1 MAKNHDPE
9 LDPQSDA
16 WEDEEDEDLL
26 DDDPLLDDDDDL
38 ETAVFA
44 AALDEDDPDLEDV
57 VTVQIQAAHKSG
69 GQRRTAESKAT
80 RAWDEQDDED
90 EWDDDEPS
98 GNALDQIEEE
108 FSDGLDDLVEDPVRM
123 YLREIG
129 RVDLLEPY
137 QEVWLC
143 IIREAA
149 AHLAEIYRTLQSVER
164 DEPEQASLEH
174 LFGEA
179 RQSWSHAMR
188 AARNHALTTL
198 EDQQFLEEIRR
209 QQHILITNTGSI
221 LYQSMGPNHWGDD
234 PQWRPVIIR
243 LLEAATFLYLLPP
256 GLLEQIQQ
264 HIEKRK
270 TWPQTR
276 SLQKYLPSGADI
288 LAWWLQVEVMAAEA
302 QQMLVRANLRLVVN
316 IAKRY
321 VGRGVSFLDLIQEG
335 NIGLLRAVEK
345 FDFTRGYKFSTYATW
360 WIRQAISRAIAD
372 QARTIR
378 IPVHM
383 VETINRLM
391 RIQRQMMQQLGRDP
405 TLDEL
410 ALEMNLLDTEDSN
423 AILEARATDTP
434 LSPLLDRK
442 LRRAMTKVRRII
454 SISQE
459 PMSLESPVGNEE
471 NSELSDF
478 IEDENLPGPMDATST
493 QMLREQL
500 QNILGELGKRERE
513 VLEMRFGLK
522 NGQPHTLEEVGQAFN
537 VTRER
542 IRQIESKALRKLR
555 HPGRSRKLRD
565 FLI

>member
-1 MAKNHDPE
+1 MSPRQRTANARPKARVRKE
-9 LDPQSDA
+9 SDDTA
-16 WEDEEDEDLL
+16 LRESKDTRHSQDDDWEEENTEEEVNGDTEDFDDSDTDDEDIPTWEDEPSENE
-26 DDDPLLDDDDDL
+26 L
-38 ETAVFA
+38 E
-44 AALDEDDPDLEDV
+44 E
-57 VTVQIQAAHKSG
+57 
-69 GQRRTAESKAT
+69 
-80 RAWDEQDDED
+80 
-90 EWDDDEPS
+90 
-98 GNALDQIEEE
+98 IEEE
-108 FSDGLDDLVEDPVRM
+108 LSKPIIVEDLVDDPVRM

-143 IIREAA
+143 IIREAVSKLNPVCHTVA
-149 AHLAEIYRTLQSVER
+149 TADDPETMETSVLDLYKQARTAWNESQRTAQKNELDTPDVTDFLGEIL
-164 DEPEQASLEH
+164 
-174 LFGEA
+174 
-179 RQSWSHAMR
+179 
-188 AARNHALTTL
+188 
-198 EDQQFLEEIRR
+198 R
-209 QQHILITNTGSI
+209 QQQVIIAEKASN
-221 LYQSMGPNHWGDD
+221 LYTYMGPNQWGDD
-234 PQWRPVIIR
+234 PHWRPVILE
-243 LLEAATFLYLLPP
+243 LLRVAMYLYLLPP
-256 GLLEQIQQ
+256 ELVEYIREKTNMNSRWPTTTQIRAQ
-264 HIEKRK
+264 IN
-270 TWPQTR
+270 PD
-276 SLQKYLPSGADI
+276 LVFD
-288 LAWWLQVEVMAAEA
+288 WWAHVEVLAAEA

-345 FDFTRGYKFSTYATW
+345 FDYMRGYKFSTYATW

-391 RIQRQMMQQLGRDP
+391 RIQRRMMQELGRDP
-405 TLDEL
+405 NLDEL
-410 ALEMNLLDTEDSN
+410 ALEMDVLEPEDIA
-423 AILEARATDTP
+423 AITTARAENLP
-434 LSPLLDRK
+434 LPPHLERK
-442 LRRAMTKVRRII
+442 MRRAMSKVRRII

-459 PMSLESPVGNEE
+459 PMSLESPVGSED

-478 IEDENLPGPMDATST
+478 IEDDNLPGPMDATSM

-500 QNILGELGKRERE
+500 QHILGELGRRERE

-522 NGQPHTLEEVGQAFN
+522 DGRPHTLEEVGQAFN

-565 FLI
+565 FLT

>member
-1 MAKNHDPE
+1 MSTRQQTARRAH
-9 LDPQSDA
+9 QA
-16 WEDEEDEDLL
+16 EDEPWNNDEEEDNDEPEVTATVEDFNVSEGVEEEEEEEEEDVL
-26 DDDPLLDDDDDL
+26 DWQKEEPSPDDL
-38 ETAVFA
+38 E
-44 AALDEDDPDLEDV
+44 
-57 VTVQIQAAHKSG
+57 
-69 GQRRTAESKAT
+69 
-80 RAWDEQDDED
+80 
-90 EWDDDEPS
+90 
-98 GNALDQIEEE
+98 QIEEE
-108 FSDGLDDLVEDPVRM
+108 FTEPEIAVDLVDDPVRM

-129 RVDLLEPY
+129 QVDLLEPH
-137 QEVWLC
+137 QEVWIC

-149 AHLAEIYRTLQSVER
+149 DELDALSETISEADAHTFKESVLELYKEARFVWGEAQRLAKPHNLTLLSPAEFLAEVVYQQQTLLA
-164 DEPEQASLEH
+164 EQPSL
-174 LFGEA
+174 LY
-179 RQSWSHAMR
+179 
-188 AARNHALTTL
+188 AL
-198 EDQQFLEEIRR
+198 
-209 QQHILITNTGSI
+209 
-221 LYQSMGPNHWGDD
+221 MGPNQWGDD
-234 PQWRPVIIR
+234 PQWRPIILN
-243 LLEAATFLYLLPP
+243 LLKSAISLYLLRP
-256 GLLEQIQQ
+256 EVVEFIHQ
-264 HIEKRK
+264 K
-270 TWPQTR
+270 TLDGPRWPTVTQVAN
-276 SLQKYLPSGADI
+276 QLPSIADMYD
-288 LAWWLQVEVMAAEA
+288 WWKQVEMLAAEA
-302 QQMLVRANLRLVVN
+302 QKMLVRANLRLVVN

-391 RIQRQMMQQLGRDP
+391 RVQRRMMQELGRDP

-410 ALEMNLLDTEDSN
+410 ALQMDVMEPEDVK
-423 AILEARATDTP
+423 AVLKARADDIP
-434 LSPLLDRK
+434 LSPLMERK
-442 LRRAMTKVRRII
+442 LRRAMAKVRRII

-459 PMSLESPVGNEE
+459 PMSLESPVGAED

-500 QNILGELGKRERE
+500 QNILSELGKRERE
-513 VLEMRFGLK
+513 VLEMRFGLRD
-522 NGQPHTLEEVGQAFN
+522 GRPHTLEEVGQAFH

-565 FLI
+565 FLT

>member
-1 MAKNHDPE
+1 MTSRQRTARRESRIMDDEWEEKENDDLDSETEPEE
-9 LDPQSDA
+9 LDENDNDTGKDNKKWQ
-16 WEDEEDEDLL
+16 E
-26 DDDPLLDDDDDL
+26 
-38 ETAVFA
+38 
-44 AALDEDDPDLEDV
+44 
-57 VTVQIQAAHKSG
+57 
-69 GQRRTAESKAT
+69 
-80 RAWDEQDDED
+80 
-90 EWDDDEPS
+90 DEPS
-98 GNALDQIEEE
+98 PDELEQIEEE
-108 FSDGLDDLVEDPVRM
+108 FEEAEPVVDLVDDPVRM

-143 IIREAA
+143 IIQEASDQLGA
-149 AHLAEIYRTLQSVER
+149 IGETISTSAEPDILENSLLDLYKQARTAWGDAQ
-164 DEPEQASLEH
+164 
-174 LFGEA
+174 
-179 RQSWSHAMR
+179 R
-188 AARNHALTTL
+188 AAKNSNVTTL
-198 EDQQFLEEIRR
+198 SAPDFLQEILHQQQVLIIEEK
-209 QQHILITNTGSI
+209 SE
-221 LYQSMGPNHWGDD
+221 LYQYMGPNQWGDD
-234 PQWRPVIIR
+234 PQWRPIILE
-243 LLEAATFLYLLPP
+243 LLKAAIALYLLRPEIVQIIYEKS
-256 GLLEQIQQ
+256 LEGPRWPTMNQIQANLPCPEG
-264 HIEKRK
+264 IFDWWKRV
-270 TWPQTR
+270 
-276 SLQKYLPSGADI
+276 D
-288 LAWWLQVEVMAAEA
+288 VMAAEA

-391 RIQRQMMQQLGRDP
+391 RVQRRMMQELGREP

-410 ALEMNLLDTEDSN
+410 ALHMDVMDKEDIVAIRQARDDNLPLPPH
-423 AILEARATDTP
+423 LE
-434 LSPLLDRK
+434 RK
-442 LRRAMTKVRRII
+442 MRRAMSKVRRII

-459 PMSLESPVGNEE
+459 PMSLESPVGTED

-478 IEDENLPGPMDATST
+478 IPDEDLPGPMDATSM

-522 NGQPHTLEEVGQAFN
+522 NGRPHTLEEVGQAFN

-565 FLI
+565 FLT

>member
-1 MAKNHDPE
+1 MSPRQRKATGRARKESDDTAAHESEDENHLQEDNWE
-9 LDPQSDA
+9 EEDIEEVETNEDNEDFDGSDA
-16 WEDEEDEDLL
+16 SDEDSPTWEDEPSEGE
-26 DDDPLLDDDDDL
+26 L
-38 ETAVFA
+38 E
-44 AALDEDDPDLEDV
+44 E
-57 VTVQIQAAHKSG
+57 
-69 GQRRTAESKAT
+69 
-80 RAWDEQDDED
+80 
-90 EWDDDEPS
+90 
-98 GNALDQIEEE
+98 IEEE
-108 FSDGLDDLVEDPVRM
+108 LSRPTFVEDLVDDPVRM

-143 IIREAA
+143 IIREAVA
-149 AHLAEIYRTLQSVER
+149 QLNPVCQAVATADDPETMETSVLDLYKQARTAWNESQ
-164 DEPEQASLEH
+164 
-174 LFGEA
+174 
-179 RQSWSHAMR
+179 R
-188 AARNHALTTL
+188 AAQKNELDTPEIT
-198 EDQQFLEEIRR
+198 DFLGEILR
-209 QQHILITNTGSI
+209 QQQVIIAEKASN
-221 LYQSMGPNHWGDD
+221 LYTYMGPNQWGDD
-234 PQWRPVIIR
+234 PHWRPVILE
-243 LLEAATFLYLLPP
+243 LLRVAMHLYLLPP
-256 GLLEQIQQ
+256 EFVEYIREKTRVNSRWPTTSQIRTY
-264 HIEKRK
+264 IN
-270 TWPQTR
+270 PD
-276 SLQKYLPSGADI
+276 SVF
-288 LAWWLQVEVMAAEA
+288 AWWTHVEVLAAEA

-345 FDFTRGYKFSTYATW
+345 FDYMRGYKFSTYATW

-391 RIQRQMMQQLGRDP
+391 RIQRRMMQELGRDP
-405 TLDEL
+405 NLDEL
-410 ALEMNLLDTEDSN
+410 ALEMDVLEPEDVA
-423 AILEARATDTP
+423 AINNARAEDLP
-434 LSPLLDRK
+434 LSPQLDRK
-442 LRRAMTKVRRII
+442 LRRAMSKVRRII

-459 PMSLESPVGNEE
+459 PMSLESPVGTED

-478 IEDENLPGPMDATST
+478 IEDDNLPGPMDATSM

-500 QNILGELGKRERE
+500 QHILGELGHRERE

-522 NGQPHTLEEVGQAFN
+522 DGRPHTLEEVGQAFN

-565 FLI
+565 FLT

>member
-1 MAKNHDPE
+1 MGLRSYRRKSRDDWETEDTDWENEDDLHLIEDDQDD
-9 LDPQSDA
+9 LNLSD
-16 WEDEEDEDLL
+16 WEDEENDMVKSITFDENND
-26 DDDPLLDDDDDL
+26 
-38 ETAVFA
+38 
-44 AALDEDDPDLEDV
+44 
-57 VTVQIQAAHKSG
+57 KSPKLSG
-69 GQRRTAESKAT
+69 
-80 RAWDEQDDED
+80 
-90 EWDDDEPS
+90 DDEPS
-98 GNALDQIEEE
+98 LDELNKIEKELSKTKNE
-108 FSDGLDDLVEDPVRM
+108 TYFVDDPVRM

-149 AHLAEIYRTLQSVER
+149 SKLGEVCNVVATADRPDALEQSIVDLYVEVRKDWHQACKNAENRDLEILEAPEFLGEIILQQEILISDENSAIYR
-164 DEPEQASLEH
+164 
-174 LFGEA
+174 
-179 RQSWSHAMR
+179 
-188 AARNHALTTL
+188 
-198 EDQQFLEEIRR
+198 
-209 QQHILITNTGSI
+209 
-221 LYQSMGPNHWGDD
+221 YMGPNQWGDD
-234 PQWRPVIIR
+234 PDWRPVITKI
-243 LLEAATFLYLLPP
+243 LKAAVQGYLLPP
-256 GLLEQIQQ
+256 NILKYIQEKTQESTRWPTTRQIQAE
-264 HIEKRK
+264 IPSTNEILL
-270 TWPQTR
+270 WW
-276 SLQKYLPSGADI
+276 QK
-288 LAWWLQVEVMAAEA
+288 VEAIAAGA
-302 QQMLVRANLRLVVN
+302 QQLLASANLRLVVN

-321 VGRGVSFLDLIQEG
+321 IGRGVSFLDLIQEG

-345 FDFTRGYKFSTYATW
+345 FDYMRGYKFSTYATW

-391 RIQRQMMQQLGRDP
+391 RIQRRMVQDLGREP

-410 ALEMNLLDTEDSN
+410 ALEMDVLDQEDVN
-423 AILEARATDTP
+423 AILKARNHDIDLPPA
-434 LSPLLDRK
+434 LERK

-478 IEDENLPGPMDATST
+478 IEDDNLPAPMDATST
-493 QMLREQL
+493 QMLREQI
-500 QNILGELGKRERE
+500 QSILGELGRRERE

-522 NGQPHTLEEVGQAFN
+522 DGEQHTLEEVGQAFN

-565 FLI
+565 FLM

>member
-1 MAKNHDPE
+1 MIPRQRTANHTHPE
-9 LDPQSDA
+9 EDVQNQHDHDNEDA
-16 WEDEEDEDLL
+16 WEEELEPETAEDNADFSVTTNNHEEIEEWDEEPSPDE
-26 DDDPLLDDDDDL
+26 L
-38 ETAVFA
+38 E
-44 AALDEDDPDLEDV
+44 E
-57 VTVQIQAAHKSG
+57 
-69 GQRRTAESKAT
+69 
-80 RAWDEQDDED
+80 
-90 EWDDDEPS
+90 
-98 GNALDQIEEE
+98 IEEE
-108 FSDGLDDLVEDPVRM
+108 LSKPIIVEDLVDDPVRM

-149 AHLAEIYRTLQSVER
+149 AQLGIVCDTVATASEPEIIEANVLDIYKLARTAWIESQHAAKNKELTTPGAAEFLAEILQQQQVLIAEK
-164 DEPEQASLEH
+164 AS
-174 LFGEA
+174 
-179 RQSWSHAMR
+179 
-188 AARNHALTTL
+188 N
-198 EDQQFLEEIRR
+198 
-209 QQHILITNTGSI
+209 
-221 LYQSMGPNHWGDD
+221 LYAYMGPNQWGDD
-234 PQWRPVIIR
+234 PHWRPVILE
-243 LLEAATFLYLLPP
+243 LLRAAMFLYLLPP
-256 GLLEQIQQ
+256 ELVDFIRQKMTHSVRWPSTSQIRARVNPERVFDWWG
-264 HIEKRK
+264 HIEV
-270 TWPQTR
+270 
-276 SLQKYLPSGADI
+276 L
-288 LAWWLQVEVMAAEA
+288 AAEA

-345 FDFTRGYKFSTYATW
+345 FDYMRGYKFSTYATW

-391 RIQRQMMQQLGRDP
+391 RVQRRMMQELGREP
-405 TLDEL
+405 NLDEL
-410 ALEMNLLDTEDSN
+410 ALEMDVMEPEDII
-423 AILEARATDTP
+423 AITKARASNIL
-434 LSPLLDRK
+434 LSPILDRK
-442 LRRAMTKVRRII
+442 LRRAMSKVRRII

-459 PMSLESPVGNEE
+459 PMSLESPVGTED

-478 IEDENLPGPMDATST
+478 IEDDNLPGPMDATSM

-500 QNILGELGKRERE
+500 QNILGELGRRERE

-522 NGQPHTLEEVGQAFN
+522 DGRPHTLEEVGQAFN

-565 FLI
+565 FLT